1 MNQDKI
7 TEDYV
12 KVDDFC
18 QKFHK
23 TIAETRKMAFAGQKK
38 AEIEHRKCPILRLLL
53 FLFVFIWVPIDALSI
68 ITCKSS
74 KSITDTFSQ
83 IF

>member
-7 TEDYV
+7 TEV
-12 KVDDFC
+12 FVEVDDFC
-18 QKFHK
+18 QKIHK
-23 TIAETRKMAFAGQKK
+23 TIAETRKLALTGQKK
-38 AEIEHRKCPILRLLL
+38 VEIEPRKYPILRLLL

-68 ITCKSS
+68 ITCKSLR
-74 KSITDTFSQ
+74 SIADTFSL